1 MYSRDKNHPCVVMW
15 SVANEADTSEDGAV
29 PYFKKVIDTMRSLD
43 NTRPVTMVH
52 TMWPSAAKVSQWLDV
67 ICLNRYFG
75 WYSDHGH
82 TEVIKEQV
90 TGEMKEWYEKCHR
103 PMIMTEYGADTIPGL
118 HKMPAVAFS
127 EEFQCE
133 FLKEYH
139 KAFDELDFM
148 VGEQVWAFA
157 DFQTKQGLN
166 RIDGNKKGVFTRNRQ
181 PKMAAWLLRERWTRE
196 KG

>member
-1 MYSRDKNHPCVVMW
+1 MNSW
-15 SVANEADTSEDGAV
+15 
-29 PYFKKVIDTMRSLD
+29 
-43 NTRPVTMVH
+43 
-52 TMWPSAAKVSQWLDV
+52 
-67 ICLNRYFG
+67 
-75 WYSDHGH
+75 
-82 TEVIKEQV
+82 
-90 TGEMKEWYEKCHR
+90 
-103 PMIMTEYGADTIPGL
+103 
-118 HKMPAVAFS
+118 
-127 EEFQCE
+127 
-133 FLKEYH
+133 KEYH